1 MLYFGN
7 KTTYDVLK
15 PALIRATR
23 VILKILFVVMSFGI
37 RELPLT
43 LHLTS
48 RYFSA
53 HFVYICLS
61 FHFPR
66 AFTDTHSLNV
76 PIYL

>member
-7 KTTYDVLK
+7 KTIYDVFK
-15 PALIRATR
+15 SALIRATR

-48 RYFSA
+48 GYFSA
-53 HFVYICLS
+53 YFL
-61 FHFPR
+61 
-66 AFTDTHSLNV
+66 
-76 PIYL
+76 